1 MKRMLPIPL
10 VLLCAWFSVQG
21 QVLYSEDFE
30 SGWPEE
36 IVLINVDGL
45 TPDDPDLIGLA
56 DSAWTIRF
64 ITQEGWNSNAAFSVS
79 WYEGD
84 AGPSDDW
91 MILPE
96 IDLGANSILT
106 WDAQAITS
114 SGDFRDRYQVAI
126 SIAGPNISDFEA
138 NPLLFDTGEEGEI
151 DLPQSRMVNLAEAG
165 YSNQSV
171 HIAFRNFTA
180 PFDPN
185 QPQGPGNGG
194 NELMIDNI
202 VVEEVSNTQEIA
214 ANPLAL
220 EVFPNPVEAFTNIS
234 LSLPRSANVQLALID
249 AKGQTV
255 LAQNHGYLVA
265 GSYTLALQ
273 MPRIVTGTY
282 TLKVVA
288 DDQISTQ
295 VLMVR

>member
-1 MKRMLPIPL
+1 MKRMLLIPL

-45 TPDDPDLIGLA
+45 TPSDPDLIGLA

-64 ITQEGWNSNAAFSVS
+64 ITQEGWNSNTAFSVS

-84 AGPSDDW
+84 VGPSDDW
-91 MILPE
+91 MILPAV
-96 IDLGANSILT
+96 DLGGNSILT

-126 SIAGPNISDFEA
+126 STGGPEIADFEA
-138 NPLLFDTGEEGEI
+138 NPLLFDTGELGEI

-165 YSNQSV
+165 YSDQTV
-171 HIAFRNFTA
+171 YVAFRNFTA

-185 QPQGPGNGG
+185 LPQGPGNGG

-220 EVFPNPVEAFTNIS
+220 EVFPNPVQTIANLRVNLPEAVDVRLELINAQGQIV
-234 LSLPRSANVQLALID
+234 LVQER
-249 AKGQTV
+249 GR
-255 LAQNHGYLVA
+255 LVA
-265 GSYTLALQ
+265 GSHTLTVELPTLIVGAYT
-273 MPRIVTGTY
+273 M
-282 TLKVVA
+282 KVVA
-288 DDQISTQ
+288 GNQISTQ
-295 VLMVR
+295 VLMIR